1 MVTLLW
7 CEQVSAGC
15 GGRVPG
21 AGAGGGRGACGPGQ
35 RGGVHRG
42 HPAGPGPH
50 RHSQLWY
57 RRGQPLYSGI
67 HTGSSQFMLLF
78 QLINRCH
85 SRVPQSCLQSSTEL
99 FTEFPRVVYRVP
111 QSCLQSDSE
120 LFTVLSR
127 VVYRVPQICLQSAP
141 ELFTEC
147 PRVVYRVPQSYLQ
160 SAPELFTECPRVIY
174 EFSTVVYKFKQ
185 SYMQVWKFPGV
196 IYSVFRRVVYKFTRI
211 VYNFD
216 KSCLYLKRGSFYS
229 EKSIYGAI

>member
-99 FTEFPRVVYRVP
+99 FTEFPRVVYRVT
-111 QSCLQSDSE
+111 QSCL
-120 LFTVLSR
+120 L
-127 VVYRVPQICLQSAP
+127 CLA
-141 ELFTEC
+141 ELFTEF
-147 PRVVYRVPQSYLQ
+147 PRFVCRVPQSCLQ

-211 VYNFD
+211 V
-216 KSCLYLKRGSFYS
+216 
-229 EKSIYGAI
+229 